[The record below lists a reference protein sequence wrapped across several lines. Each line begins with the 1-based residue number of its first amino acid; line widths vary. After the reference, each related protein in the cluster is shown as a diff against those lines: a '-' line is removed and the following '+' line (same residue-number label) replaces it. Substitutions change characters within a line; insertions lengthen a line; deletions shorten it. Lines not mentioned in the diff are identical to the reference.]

1 MMVRPNTFHRTRG
14 YKKKE
19 ANEAF
24 VMVIFNKAK
33 KKVFS
38 RNVTK
43 RGDLYIGDIHFFQ
56 ALKEWIDKNISMK
69 DIGDIKVFLERNRRD
84 IVLHPE
90 IEGRYTST
98 NIAKTTTA
106 VILGNISKIEKMSRA
121 KYQA

>member
-1 MMVRPNTFHRTRG
+1 MVRPNTFHRTRG

-19 ANEAF
+19 KNEAF
-24 VMVIFNKAK
+24 VMVVFNEAK